1 MSGGNVVGPLIDQ
14 VGPSIADAAINHMKY
29 YQDLKQNRPL
39 VRPLT
44 VTGKSWERKQK
55 EKFKLK
61 TKQNSLDHKKHPTQA
76 VLNRLEQ
83 GHLPQLLMLNQHLY
97 QRHRI
102 LRIHQL
108 LEHDDLIK
116 LNVNDELGAAR
127 VITLKIQQIGLI
139 LTLAES
145 SDYSAQTVKVL

>member
-1 MSGGNVVGPLIDQ
+1 MQRTHMSGGNVVGPLIDQ

-55 EKFKLK
+55 EKFKLE

-76 VLNRLEQ
+76 ALNRQEQ
-83 GHLPQLLMLNQHLY
+83 GHQP
-97 QRHRI
+97 
-102 LRIHQL
+102 
-108 LEHDDLIK
+108 
-116 LNVNDELGAAR
+116 
-127 VITLKIQQIGLI
+127 
-139 LTLAES
+139 
-145 SDYSAQTVKVL
+145 